1 MNVDGRT
8 IRQTILDT
16 RLRGYDVGQVDELLE
31 KIAHAM
37 DVLDAANR
45 ELWRKNKELEH
56 RLTRPE
62 HQTNE

>member
-8 IRQTILDT
+8 IRQAILDT
-16 RLRGYDVGQVDELLE
+16 RFRGYDVVQVDELLE

-56 RLTRPE
+56 QLARSE
-62 HQTNE
+62 HPTNE

>member
-16 RLRGYDVGQVDELLE
+16 RFRGYDVGQVDELLE
-31 KIAHAM
+31 RIAHAM

-45 ELWRKNKELEH
+45 ELWRK
-56 RLTRPE
+56 TRNWN
-62 HQTNE
+62 TD

>member
-16 RLRGYDVGQVDELLE
+16 RFRGYDVGQVDELLE

-45 ELWRKNKELEH
+45 EL
-56 RLTRPE
+56 
-62 HQTNE
+62 

>member
-8 IRQTILDT
+8 IRQAILDT
-16 RLRGYDVGQVDELLE
+16 RFRGYDVGQVDELLE

-45 ELWRKNKELEH
+45 ELWRKKQGTGTPIDKTGASN
-56 RLTRPE
+56 
-62 HQTNE
+62 Q